1 MTEFE
6 SLTYE
11 AEKDG
16 LTVVEVPFQ
25 CFDGLIKGRKIGIRS
40 SIETY
45 AQKADVLAEELGH
58 AKLNVGNIL
67 DLSEL
72 SNRKQEYIA
81 RMWAYD
87 KRIGLDGIIKAY
99 KCGCCSLRECAECLD
114 TSEEFLEEA
123 LEMYRRKYGCSVE
136 YEGYEI
142 HFEPRLVVYELE
154 KN

>member
-1 MTEFE
+1 LTEFE
-6 SLTYE
+6 KLTYE
-11 AEKDG
+11 AEREG
-16 LTVVEVPFQ
+16 LTVVEVPFS
-25 CFDGLIKGRKIGIRS
+25 CYDGLIKGRKIGIRR
-40 SIETY
+40 SIETS
-45 AQKADVLAEELGH
+45 AQKADVLAEEIGH
-58 AKLNVGNIL
+58 SRLNVGNIL
-67 DLSEL
+67 DQSEL
-72 SNRKQEYIA
+72 NNRKQEYSA

-142 HFEPRLVVYELE
+142 HFEPRLVVYELK

>member
-6 SLTYE
+6 KLTYE
-11 AEKDG
+11 AEREG

-25 CFDGLIKGRKIGIRS
+25 CFDGLIKGDKIGIRS
-40 SIETY
+40 SIETS
-45 AQKADVLAEELGH
+45 AEKCDVLAEELGH
-58 AKLNVGNIL
+58 AYLTVGDIL
-67 DLSEL
+67 DQSDLN
-72 SNRKQEYIA
+72 NRKQEYTA

-142 HFEPRLVVYELE
+142 CFEPRLVVYELKE
-154 KN
+154 N